1 MTKKVTVSLLVLGIV
16 YCFLCFFILG
26 IIIQNVM
33 IFMRAGHITLSK
45 KILIDTLVLSGIAG
59 ITAGVG
65 SWLFAKL
72 DERKARKS
80 PHQIQN
86 SDRKLPTTT
95 PGALVL

>member
-1 MTKKVTVSLLVLGIV
+1 ML
-16 YCFLCFFILG
+16 
-26 IIIQNVM
+26 
-33 IFMRAGHITLSK
+33 FMLFNSWYNNTECDDIYACWTYNPK
-45 KILIDTLVLSGIAG
+45 QKILIDTLVLSGIAG

-72 DERKARKS
+72 DERKARKP

-86 SDRKLPTTT
+86 PDRKLPTTT